1 MRLVLGVA
9 YLMLIVLSG
18 SLFAQRV
25 IVHYDTIGH
34 AELIAPS
41 DSRFAPIRD
50 DILKFAGTNNSIA
63 AFQHIAIVL
72 QNKSPEPILGYTI
85 KWQVIGAS
93 GEISRV
99 SLTWWQRLALAAV
112 KGEADSKNPAKV
124 RAALMVQV
132 VAPGESRLISP
143 FFNLSVQSDVAKFG
157 IGPFSGP
164 SEFSEQVLNAVS
176 IEATLDSV
184 VYGDGLCEG
193 EDTLNLCTSINGRMD
208 GTRFLVETAR
218 KLETNGMGRL
228 QILDQLSA
236 KSAVTAQRGPSRK
249 ASEEEWSGYAK
260 TMLMAD
266 IGRIRSLHGDDR
278 AMEELYRVNTSF
290 RVHR

>member
-1 MRLVLGVA
+1 MKLVLGI
-9 YLMLIVLSG
+9 YLMLVVLSD
-18 SLFAQRV
+18 SSFAQLV
-25 IVHYDTIGH
+25 TVHYGTISH

-41 DSRFAPIRD
+41 DSRFPPLRD
-50 DILKFAGTNNSIA
+50 NILKAAGTNDSIDR
-63 AFQHIAIVL
+63 FQHMAVVL

-112 KGEADSKNPAKV
+112 KGEADSKDPAKV

-143 FFNLSVQSDVAKFG
+143 FFNLSMQSDVVKLG
-157 IGPFSGP
+157 NGPFSGP
-164 SEFSEQVLNAVS
+164 PQFPEQVLNAVS

-193 EDTLNLCTSINGRMD
+193 EDTLNLCTSINGQMD
-208 GTRFLVETAR
+208 GIRSLIETAR
-218 KLETNGMGRL
+218 KLESNGMAR
-228 QILDQLSA
+228 QHILDQLSA
-236 KSAVTAQRGPSRK
+236 KSTVTAQRGPSRK

-260 TMLMAD
+260 TMLMED

-278 AMEELYRVNTSF
+278 AMEEIYRVNTSF